1 MIISPDNS
9 TSNQVQQSMASTRSA
24 GNQEQENLP
33 SVSAF
38 QFEQQI
44 EERRKGEAEANGGL
58 ASGTLHYLDNQGS
71 SGGAM
76 QERLNIVPVQFLE
89 GERVKLSRTN
99 GDH

>member
-44 EERRKGEAEANGGL
+44 EERHKGEAGANGGL
-58 ASGTLHYLDNQGS
+58 ASGTLHYLDNQGNAGEAKYS
-71 SGGAM
+71 AGAVSGRGKG
-76 QERLNIVPVQFLE
+76 QIEQN
-89 GERVKLSRTN
+89 KW
-99 GDH
+99 

>member
-1 MIISPDNS
+1 MIISTDNS

-38 QFEQQI
+38 QFEQKI

-71 SGGAM
+71 SGAM

>member
-58 ASGTLHYLDNQGS
+58 ASGTLHYLDNQGNAGEAKYS
-71 SGGAM
+71 AGAVSGRGKG
-76 QERLNIVPVQFLE
+76 QIEQN
-89 GERVKLSRTN
+89 KW
-99 GDH
+99 

>member
-1 MIISPDNS
+1 MIISTDNS

-33 SVSAF
+33 SVNAF
-38 QFEQQI
+38 QFEQKL
-44 EERRKGEAEANGGL
+44 RKDGKAKQKQMEDWPL
-58 ASGTLHYLDNQGS
+58 ALSTIS
-71 SGGAM
+71 TIRAAGGAM

>member
-33 SVSAF
+33 SVSTF

-71 SGGAM
+71 SGGNA
-76 QERLNIVPVQFLE
+76 
-89 GERVKLSRTN
+89 GEAKYSAGAVSGRGKGQIEQN
-99 GDH
+99 KWWH

>member
-1 MIISPDNS
+1 MIISTDNS

-38 QFEQQI
+38 QFEQKL
-44 EERRKGEAEANGGL
+44 RKDGKAKQKQMEDWPL
-58 ASGTLHYLDNQGS
+58 ALSTIS
-71 SGGAM
+71 TIRAM

-99 GDH
+99 GGTDH